1 MKTATPTH
9 PAEPDLQRFANPLVR
24 YFAATRP
31 AFLSVTIVGCLIGIA
46 SAHADGVPIDPWLAA
61 LTMACALIAHA
72 AGNVINDYHDAE
84 SGADAANTGRIYP
97 FTGGS
102 RFIQN
107 GVIDARQ
114 TARFGYA
121 LCAVVVPGGLW
132 LVAQS
137 GPALLAIGLAGL
149 VLGWAYSAPPL
160 KLASRGLGEAAVAAC
175 WLLVV
180 VGADFV
186 QRGEFGW
193 MPVAAGL
200 SFALLVANLLFI
212 NQFPDHD
219 GDAASRK
226 RTLVVMLGPDTA
238 AWLYLAIALSAYIW
252 LILQVGRYNLP
263 QACAGAALT
272 LLLSFHA
279 ARALREHATEPQLL
293 APAIKLTIAAATLHG
308 LAIAAT
314 LAFANR

>member
-1 MKTATPTH
+1 MKSTEAAH
-9 PAEPDLQRFANPLVR
+9 PPEPDPQRFTNPVVR
-24 YFAATRP
+24 YLAATRP

-46 SAHADGVPIDPWLAA
+46 GARADGVALDPLLAA
-61 LTMACALIAHA
+61 ITLVLALTAHA
-72 AGNVINDYHDAE
+72 GGNVINDYHDSE
-84 SGADAANTGRIYP
+84 SGADAANTGRIFP

-107 GVIDARQ
+107 GVLSARQ

-121 LCAVVVPGGLW
+121 LLALTVTGGLW
-132 LVAQS
+132 LVLAS
-137 GPALLAIGLAGL
+137 GTGLIAIGLAGL
-149 VLGWAYSAPPL
+149 ALAWAYSAPPL
-160 KLASRGLGEAAVAAC
+160 KLVSRGLGELVIVAC

-180 VGADFV
+180 IGADFV
-186 QRGEFGW
+186 QRGGFAW

-219 GDAASRK
+219 GDRKSGK
-226 RTLVVMLGPDTA
+226 RTLVVILGPDSA
-238 AWLYLAIALSAYIW
+238 KWGYFAIALLAYIW

-263 QACAGAALT
+263 QASAAAALT
-272 LLLSFHA
+272 LVLSFHA
-279 ARALREHATEPQLL
+279 ARALREHATQARLL

-308 LAIAAT
+308 VILAAT
-314 LAFANR
+314 LYFAGR